1 MKNIIIILTIS
12 FLASSFTFEN
22 EKPQPLGDG
31 SNYHVMALSGL
42 KMRDLPSLKG
52 KKILTIPYNGE
63 VELIDTGE
71 NYGELTIQEL
81 KDFYIKGEWVKVRY
95 DGKEGFVFNG
105 YLTQFPLPSDNKRV
119 NYDKG
124 ITAFYQYF
132 QKKFIAKS
140 GKYNF
145 LKEEKCSQAIF
156 KNCHC
161 GFAQDFTSNIFYSV
175 NFCYGDLG
183 KPVEIIEIEN
193 ITMTEAY
200 FITQFLE
207 KSDSFVPSYDKYY
220 NLISYYD
227 QKETGATLEIK
238 HRKQNSIEISI
249 WSGC

>member
-1 MKNIIIILTIS
+1 MKNIIPILIIS

-22 EKPQPLGDG
+22 ELSQPIDDG

-71 NYGELTIQEL
+71 SYGELTIQEL

-105 YLTQFPLPSDNKRV
+105 YLTQFPLPSDIKGV
-119 NYDKG
+119 HYDKG

-132 QKKFIAKS
+132 QKKFNTKTD
-140 GKYNF
+140 KYNF

-156 KNCHC
+156 KSCKC
-161 GFAQDFTSNIFYSV
+161 GFAQDFTSDIFYSV
-175 NFCYGDLG
+175 NFCVGDLG
-183 KPVEIIEIEN
+183 KPVEVIEIDN
-193 ITMTEAY
+193 ITIVEAY

-207 KSDSFVPSYDKYY
+207 KSDFFTPYYDKYY

-227 QKETGATLEIK
+227 EKETGATIEIK

-249 WSGC
+249 WNGC